1 MNTHGMHI
9 QNDPDDAVK
18 KSRFQKITNT
28 LGAVG
33 KKVNSFGRHVVGTV
47 QHNFEAVKRAANEKL
62 AHGNLKGYLHN
73 VKNKTKVNKKTTS
86 IEAAALADW
95 KEPSF
100 LNYDECKNPKNTNN
114 WVKRC
119 KNVHGKRISANSQ
132 MLNFRREVKNPQNE
146 GTAINYES
154 RKKRYWRSTNYHEAN
169 DKHSGPYVIDS
180 DGTIIPIRGSTKVF
194 YTAKAPRLHGSES
207 LEMRYHNTI
216 NSNTKDGVTSISL
229 EKYQKMLE
237 DPATRAQ
244 ANAELAIFKQMLID
258 ARTMKRDALEAKY
271 NQLKTVESIASTL
284 GMIFGTAAGSGVS
297 SAVTTGIGYASQAV
311 SAASL
316 VAEGHAARK
325 ATSLAK
331 TTLGVAGKVAA
342 SVVIGTVL
350 GVSGAGFPL
359 AVLAVV
365 STAATV
371 GARVAEK
378 QVAKKMLTA
387 ELDADKLVHTIDE
400 MIKKDGV
407 IEENNPMFANARRV
421 KNVLNAA
428 KSRGENVNSVI
439 NSMTNTNKKLAR
451 NLLKQMEE
459 PNTGAQKQ
467 APTSMFGGKKTRK
480 RKRT

>member
-1 MNTHGMHI
+1 MMNTHGIQI
-9 QNDPDDAVK
+9 QNDPDDAVQ
-18 KSRFQKITNT
+18 KSRFQKITNK

-33 KKVNSFGRHVVGTV
+33 KKVNSFGRHVVGTL
-47 QHNFEAVKRAANEKL
+47 KGANQKL
-62 AHGNLKGYLHN
+62 LHGNVDELKQ
-73 VKNKTKVNKKTTS
+73 TAS
-86 IEAAALADW
+86 REAAALAGW

-100 LNYDECKNPKNTNN
+100 LDYDECKNPKNTNN

-119 KNVHGKRISANSQ
+119 KNVHGKRISANDQ

-154 RKKRYWRSTNYHEAN
+154 RKKRYWRSTNYHKAN
-169 DKHSGPYVIDS
+169 HKYPEPYVLNS
-180 DGTIIPIRGSTKVF
+180 DGSVIPIRGSTKVF
-194 YTAKAPRLHGSES
+194 YTAKAPRLHGAETIQ
-207 LEMRYHNTI
+207 MRYHNA
-216 NSNTKDGVTSISL
+216 SNPEIKDRVEGISL
-229 EKYQKMLE
+229 EKYQKMLQ

-244 ANAELAIFKQMLID
+244 ANAELVIFKQMLID
-258 ARTMKRDALEAKY
+258 ARTMKREALEAKY
-271 NQLKTVESIASTL
+271 NKIKTVESIASSL

-316 VAEGHAARK
+316 VSGEGHAVREA
-325 ATSLAK
+325 ASVLK

-371 GARVAEK
+371 GAHVAGK
-378 QVAKKMLTA
+378 QVAKKMLKA
-387 ELDADKLVHTIDE
+387 ELDSDETVKLIDE
-400 MIKKDGV
+400 MLKKDGI

-421 KNVLNAA
+421 KNILNAA
-428 KSRGENVNSVI
+428 KSRGENVNSLI
-439 NSMTNTNKKLAR
+439 NTMPNTNKKLAR
-451 NLLKQMEE
+451 NLLKQMKE
-459 PNTGAQKQ
+459 PNTGPQKQ
-467 APTSMFGGKKTRK
+467 RPTSMFNKRVEGGRMRTYK